1 MKENEDYELIP
12 GEGENW
18 DVRILTGE
26 FIETII
32 NFKELRVTDD
42 GEHLSFNFGVVSSP
56 DPELNNENI
65 DLQTIAC
72 MVLSDVLENAIVRN
86 KEEK

>member
-42 GEHLSFNFGVVSSP
+42 AEHLSFNFGVVSSP